1 MTGRQQERPM
11 RSKCW
16 TPALNSPILSER
28 NDYQALKAYPLR
40 RQVLKQRADE
50 RDTPPRRFIRGQPTF
65 RRFSRNWGKER
76 AAHLKHADRRDR
88 KKPSHHASDMGVGF
102 L

>member
-1 MTGRQQERPM
+1 M

-50 RDTPPRRFIRGQPTF
+50 RDTPPRRFIRCQPTF
-65 RRFSRNWGKER
+65 RRSSRNWGKER

-88 KKPSHHASDMGVGF
+88 KNLRITLRIMGVGF